1 MNDTCK
7 KWRYSRIRD
16 WNLKRKVKNCNSIKS
31 FMSKNFYWKS
41 KICELSLCYTKSI
54 QCFSMKQSK
63 F

>member
-7 KWRYSRIRD
+7 KWGYSRIRD

-41 KICELSLCYTKSI
+41 KIC
-54 QCFSMKQSK
+54 
-63 F
+63 